1 MEKFFREVREKDKM
15 EAHLHANPAMRG
27 YEPLGET
34 GRGRRGGEFFYP
46 FFPISLTNLSHPD
59 LKEAFTIGDCVHDS
73 EQVSFYQSLYPHLQP
88 PPSIPR
94 SQNIWPKPSSAPGFR
109 EGMYAYYREIFP
121 VAMKLVEIFGVALG
135 VDSHDE
141 NENENGGGDGGLEK
155 DFQWPIWGM
164 RALHYPPPPICA
176 EEEKEGGEGEGD
188 GDGDGERMGLGA
200 HKDFSWVTL
209 VLQDE
214 VGGLEV
220 LNSEGKWIDV
230 PPREGTLVVNVGQ
243 VSFFFVFFTLFFLFF
258 LLLLFSLFFT
268 FSLFLPPFPTKSQ
281 ISNLSTPPSPFHNK
295 LILLPLLLLP
305 FQYLEHQTNSLFPA
319 TIHRVRNKSGQEQ
332 KRRYSIP
339 FFLSPNPQATL
350 KVLPNCVK
358 AGEEIPPAI
367 NVGDLYIRR
376 VLPARKKHPTSV
388 KWRNV
393 PETEWKY
400 EILYGVE

>member
-1 MEKFFREVREKDKM
+1 MKF
-15 EAHLHANPAMRG
+15 
-27 YEPLGET
+27 
-34 GRGRRGGEFFYP
+34 
-46 FFPISLTNLSHPD
+46 LTNLFYYCPD

-73 EQVSFYQSLYPHLQP
+73 EQVSFYQSLYPHSSPL
-88 PPSIPR
+88 PSIPR

-135 VDSHDE
+135 VDSHDDE
-141 NENENGGGDGGLEK
+141 NKNGGGDGGLEK

-164 RALHYPPPPICA
+164 RALHYPPPPSCA
-176 EEEKEGGEGEGD
+176 EKEKEGEDGD
-188 GDGDGERMGLGA
+188 GDGDEERMGLGA

-243 VSFFFVFFTLFFLFF
+243 VSFFFPFYFFLFFLFF
-258 LLLLFSLFFT
+258 LLLLFSLF
-268 FSLFLPPFPTKSQ
+268 SLFLFFTSLPK
-281 ISNLSTPPSPFHNK
+281 SNLSTPLSPIHNK
-295 LILLPLLLLP
+295 LILLPLLLLS

-350 KVLPNCVK
+350 EVLPNCVK

>member
-1 MEKFFREVREKDKM
+1 MEKFFRQVGEKEKM
-15 EAHLHANPAMRG
+15 QEAHLHLNPAMRG

-34 GRGRRGGEFFYP
+34 GRGRRGGEFLFFTP
-46 FFPISLTNLSHPD
+46 FFGRYVKLLSDLCNYCPD

-73 EQVSFYQSLYPHLQP
+73 EQVDFYQSLYPRSSPL
-88 PPSIPR
+88 PSIPR
-94 SQNIWPKPSSAPGFR
+94 SQNIWPSDFSAPGFR

-141 NENENGGGDGGLEK
+141 NASGGGDGGLGK

-164 RALHYPPPPICA
+164 RALHYPPSWG
-176 EEEKEGGEGEGD
+176 EEEVEGEG
-188 GDGDGERMGLGA
+188 GDGDEERMGLGA

-230 PPREGTLVVNVGQ
+230 PPREGKLVVNVGQ
-243 VSFFFVFFTLFFLFF
+243 VSFFPVFFTLFFLFSHFFHFF
-258 LLLLFSLFFT
+258 LFCLL
-268 FSLFLPPFPTKSQ
+268 SQ
-281 ISNLSTPPSPFHNK
+281 SNLNLNPQHPYAPFHNK
-295 LILLPLLLLP
+295 LILLPLPFLS

>member
-1 MEKFFREVREKDKM
+1 
-15 EAHLHANPAMRG
+15 
-27 YEPLGET
+27 
-34 GRGRRGGEFFYP
+34 
-46 FFPISLTNLSHPD
+46 
-59 LKEAFTIGDCVHDS
+59 
-73 EQVSFYQSLYPHLQP
+73 
-88 PPSIPR
+88 
-94 SQNIWPKPSSAPGFR
+94 
-109 EGMYAYYREIFP
+109 MYAYYREIFP

-141 NENENGGGDGGLEK
+141 NENGGGDGGLEK

-164 RALHYPPPPICA
+164 RALHYPPPPPPSCA
-176 EEEKEGGEGEGD
+176 EEEEEGGEGGD
-188 GDGDGERMGLGA
+188 GDGDGDEERMGLGA

-243 VSFFFVFFTLFFLFF
+243 VSLSSPFLFSHFFLFS
-258 LLLLFSLFFT
+258 FSPR
-268 FSLFLPPFPTKSQ
+268 SPSQ
-281 ISNLSTPPSPFHNK
+281 ISIPNLLTPPPPFHNK
-295 LILLPLLLLP
+295 LILLPLLLLS

-388 KWRNV
+388 KWRDV

>member
-1 MEKFFREVREKDKM
+1 
-15 EAHLHANPAMRG
+15 
-27 YEPLGET
+27 
-34 GRGRRGGEFFYP
+34 
-46 FFPISLTNLSHPD
+46 
-59 LKEAFTIGDCVHDS
+59 
-73 EQVSFYQSLYPHLQP
+73 
-88 PPSIPR
+88 
-94 SQNIWPKPSSAPGFR
+94 
-109 EGMYAYYREIFP
+109 MYAYYREIFP

-135 VDSHDE
+135 VDSHDDE
-141 NENENGGGDGGLEK
+141 NKNGGGDGGLEK

-164 RALHYPPPPICA
+164 RALHYPPPPPSCA
-176 EEEKEGGEGEGD
+176 EEKEEEGEGED
-188 GDGDGERMGLGA
+188 GDGDEERMGLGA

-243 VSFFFVFFTLFFLFF
+243 VSFFSRFLYS
-258 LLLLFSLFFT
+258 LFSFFT
-268 FSLFLPPFPTKSQ
+268 FFTFFVFCLFPQVKSQSQ
-281 ISNLSTPPSPFHNK
+281 ISQHPYAPFHNK
-295 LILLPLLLLP
+295 LILLLPLLFLS

>member
-1 MEKFFREVREKDKM
+1 
-15 EAHLHANPAMRG
+15 
-27 YEPLGET
+27 
-34 GRGRRGGEFFYP
+34 
-46 FFPISLTNLSHPD
+46 
-59 LKEAFTIGDCVHDS
+59 
-73 EQVSFYQSLYPHLQP
+73 
-88 PPSIPR
+88 
-94 SQNIWPKPSSAPGFR
+94 
-109 EGMYAYYREIFP
+109 MYAYYREIFP

-135 VDSHDE
+135 VDSHDDE
-141 NENENGGGDGGLEK
+141 NESGGGDGGLEK

-164 RALHYPPPPICA
+164 RALHYPPPPPSCA
-176 EEEKEGGEGEGD
+176 EEEEEGGEGEGD
-188 GDGDGERMGLGA
+188 GDGDEERMGLGA

-243 VSFFFVFFTLFFLFF
+243 VSFFSPFLFSHFFLFS
-258 LLLLFSLFFT
+258 FSPL
-268 FSLFLPPFPTKSQ
+268 SPIKSQ
-281 ISNLSTPPSPFHNK
+281 SQSSTPLSPIHNK
-295 LILLPLLLLP
+295 LILLSLLLLS

-358 AGEEIPPAI
+358 AGEEVPPAI

-388 KWRNV
+388 KWRDV

>member
-1 MEKFFREVREKDKM
+1 MQ
-15 EAHLHANPAMRG
+15 EAYLHANPAMRG

-34 GRGRRGGEFFYP
+34 GRGRRGGEFFFTP
-46 FFPISLTNLSHPD
+46 FFPISLTNLSYYCPD

-141 NENENGGGDGGLEK
+141 NENGGGDGGLEK

-164 RALHYPPPPICA
+164 RALHYPPPPPGCA
-176 EEEKEGGEGEGD
+176 EEEEEGGGGED
-188 GDGDGERMGLGA
+188 GDGDEERMGLGA

-243 VSFFFVFFTLFFLFF
+243 VSFFPFSLLSFFYSSLFFHFFLFWC
-258 LLLLFSLFFT
+258 LFS
-268 FSLFLPPFPTKSQ
+268 Q
-281 ISNLSTPPSPFHNK
+281 SNLNLKSLNTPIPHPQQANPHPPP
-295 LILLPLLLLP
+295 LPLLSVPRTPNQLPLPRNHPPRPQQIRPRTKKKIFHSLLSQSQP
-305 FQYLEHQTNSLFPA
+305 SSHTQSSSQLCKSRRGNSP
-319 TIHRVRNKSGQEQ
+319 
-332 KRRYSIP
+332 
-339 FFLSPNPQATL
+339 
-350 KVLPNCVK
+350 
-358 AGEEIPPAI
+358 
-367 NVGDLYIRR
+367 GD
-376 VLPARKKHPTSV
+376 
-388 KWRNV
+388 
-393 PETEWKY
+393 
-400 EILYGVE
+400 

>member
-1 MEKFFREVREKDKM
+1 MEKFFRQVGEKEKM
-15 EAHLHANPAMRG
+15 QEAHLHANPAMRG

-34 GRGRRGGEFFYP
+34 GRGRRGGEFFFTP
-46 FFPISLTNLSHPD
+46 FFPISLTNLSYYCPD

-73 EQVSFYQSLYPHLQP
+73 EQVSFYQSLYPHSFSPL
-88 PPSIPR
+88 PSIPR

-135 VDSHDE
+135 VDRGCHENDE
-141 NENENGGGDGGLEK
+141 NKNGGGDGGLEK

-164 RALHYPPPPICA
+164 RALHYPPPPPSCA

-188 GDGDGERMGLGA
+188 GDGDEERMGLGA

-243 VSFFFVFFTLFFLFF
+243 VSFSAFSFFSFFTFFFFLFC
-258 LLLLFSLFFT
+258 LFPQIKSQ
-268 FSLFLPPFPTKSQ
+268 SQ
-281 ISNLSTPPSPFHNK
+281 ISQHPYPPS
-295 LILLPLLLLP
+295 
-305 FQYLEHQTNSLFPA
+305 T
-319 TIHRVRNKSGQEQ
+319 
-332 KRRYSIP
+332 
-339 FFLSPNPQATL
+339 
-350 KVLPNCVK
+350 
-358 AGEEIPPAI
+358 
-367 NVGDLYIRR
+367 
-376 VLPARKKHPTSV
+376 TS
-388 KWRNV
+388 
-393 PETEWKY
+393 
-400 EILYGVE
+400 

>member
-1 MEKFFREVREKDKM
+1 
-15 EAHLHANPAMRG
+15 
-27 YEPLGET
+27 
-34 GRGRRGGEFFYP
+34 
-46 FFPISLTNLSHPD
+46 
-59 LKEAFTIGDCVHDS
+59 
-73 EQVSFYQSLYPHLQP
+73 
-88 PPSIPR
+88 
-94 SQNIWPKPSSAPGFR
+94 
-109 EGMYAYYREIFP
+109 MYAYYREIFP

-135 VDSHDE
+135 VDSHDDE
-141 NENENGGGDGGLEK
+141 NRGGGGGDGGLEK

-164 RALHYPPPPICA
+164 RALHYPPPPSCA
-176 EEEKEGGEGEGD
+176 EEEEEGGEGEDGD
-188 GDGDGERMGLGA
+188 GDGDGDEERMGLGA

-243 VSFFFVFFTLFFLFF
+243 VSFFSPFSFFSFFLFF
-258 LLLLFSLFFT
+258 LLLLFSLF
-268 FSLFLPPFPTKSQ
+268 SLFSFSLPPFPTKSQ
-281 ISNLSTPPSPFHNK
+281 SQISQHPYAPFHNK
-295 LILLPLLLLP
+295 LILLPLLFLS

-350 KVLPNCVK
+350 QVLPNCVK

>member
-1 MEKFFREVREKDKM
+1 
-15 EAHLHANPAMRG
+15 
-27 YEPLGET
+27 
-34 GRGRRGGEFFYP
+34 
-46 FFPISLTNLSHPD
+46 
-59 LKEAFTIGDCVHDS
+59 
-73 EQVSFYQSLYPHLQP
+73 
-88 PPSIPR
+88 
-94 SQNIWPKPSSAPGFR
+94 
-109 EGMYAYYREIFP
+109 
-121 VAMKLVEIFGVALG
+121 MKLVEIFGVALG
-135 VDSHDE
+135 VGSHDE
-141 NENENGGGDGGLEK
+141 NENKSGGDGGLEK

-164 RALHYPPPPICA
+164 RALHYPPSWG
-176 EEEKEGGEGEGD
+176 EEEVEGEGED
-188 GDGDGERMGLGA
+188 GDEERMGLGA

-243 VSFFFVFFTLFFLFF
+243 VSFLFPVFFFPFYFFFF
-258 LLLLFSLFFT
+258 YSSHFFHFFS
-268 FSLFLPPFPTKSQ
+268 FLPLSQIKSQSQ
-281 ISNLSTPPSPFHNK
+281 ISQHPYAPFHNK
-295 LILLPLLLLP
+295 LILLPLLFLS

>member
-1 MEKFFREVREKDKM
+1 
-15 EAHLHANPAMRG
+15 
-27 YEPLGET
+27 
-34 GRGRRGGEFFYP
+34 
-46 FFPISLTNLSHPD
+46 
-59 LKEAFTIGDCVHDS
+59 
-73 EQVSFYQSLYPHLQP
+73 
-88 PPSIPR
+88 
-94 SQNIWPKPSSAPGFR
+94 
-109 EGMYAYYREIFP
+109 MYAYYREIFP

-135 VDSHDE
+135 VDSHSHEDDD
-141 NENENGGGDGGLEK
+141 ENENGGGDGGLEK

-164 RALHYPPPPICA
+164 RALHYPPPPPPSCA
-176 EEEKEGGEGEGD
+176 EEEEKGGEGEG
-188 GDGDGERMGLGA
+188 GDGDEDEERMGLGA

-243 VSFFFVFFTLFFLFF
+243 VSFFFPFSLLSFFLFF
-258 LLLLFSLFFT
+258 LLLLFSLF
-268 FSLFLPPFPTKSQ
+268 SLFLFFASLPK
-281 ISNLSTPPSPFHNK
+281 SNLVTPLSPIHTK
-295 LILLPLLLLP
+295 LILLPLLFLS

-358 AGEEIPPAI
+358 AGEEVPPAI

>member
-1 MEKFFREVREKDKM
+1 M
-15 EAHLHANPAMRG
+15 
-27 YEPLGET
+27 
-34 GRGRRGGEFFYP
+34 
-46 FFPISLTNLSHPD
+46 
-59 LKEAFTIGDCVHDS
+59 
-73 EQVSFYQSLYPHLQP
+73 
-88 PPSIPR
+88 
-94 SQNIWPKPSSAPGFR
+94 
-109 EGMYAYYREIFP
+109 
-121 VAMKLVEIFGVALG
+121 ALG
-135 VDSHDE
+135 VDGHDD
-141 NENENGGGDGGLEK
+141 ENENGGDGGLKK

-164 RALHYPPPPICA
+164 RALHYPPPPPSCA
-176 EEEKEGGEGEGD
+176 EEEEEGGEGGD
-188 GDGDGERMGLGA
+188 GDEERMGLGA

-243 VSFFFVFFTLFFLFF
+243 VSFFPVFFALFFHFF
-258 LLLLFSLFFT
+258 LLLLFSLFSL
-268 FSLFLPPFPTKSQ
+268 FSLFFFFASFPNQIS
-281 ISNLSTPPSPFHNK
+281 ISNLVTPLSPLHNK
-295 LILLPLLLLP
+295 LILLPLPFLS

-350 KVLPNCVK
+350 EVLPNCVK
-358 AGEEIPPAI
+358 AGEEVPPAI

-376 VLPARKKHPTSV
+376 VLPARKKHPTSI

-400 EILYGVE
+400 EILYGVESVGE

>member
-1 MEKFFREVREKDKM
+1 
-15 EAHLHANPAMRG
+15 
-27 YEPLGET
+27 
-34 GRGRRGGEFFYP
+34 
-46 FFPISLTNLSHPD
+46 
-59 LKEAFTIGDCVHDS
+59 
-73 EQVSFYQSLYPHLQP
+73 
-88 PPSIPR
+88 
-94 SQNIWPKPSSAPGFR
+94 
-109 EGMYAYYREIFP
+109 MYAYYREIFP

-141 NENENGGGDGGLEK
+141 NENENGSGDGGLEK

-164 RALHYPPPPICA
+164 RALHYPPSWG
-176 EEEKEGGEGEGD
+176 EEEVEGEGED
-188 GDGDGERMGLGA
+188 GDEERMGLGA

-243 VSFFFVFFTLFFLFF
+243 VSLFSRFLYS
-258 LLLLFSLFFT
+258 LFSLFSCFALLTTFT
-268 FSLFLPPFPTKSQ
+268 FLFFTSLPK
-281 ISNLSTPPSPFHNK
+281 SNLVTPLSPFHNK
-295 LILLPLLLLP
+295 LILLPFLFLP
-305 FQYLEHQTNSLFPA
+305 LKYLEHQTNSLFPA

-332 KRRYSIP
+332 QRRYSIP
-339 FFLSPNPQATL
+339 FFLSPNPQTTL

-376 VLPARKKHPTSV
+376 VLPARKKHPTSI

-400 EILYGVE
+400 EILYGGE

>member
-1 MEKFFREVREKDKM
+1 
-15 EAHLHANPAMRG
+15 
-27 YEPLGET
+27 
-34 GRGRRGGEFFYP
+34 
-46 FFPISLTNLSHPD
+46 
-59 LKEAFTIGDCVHDS
+59 
-73 EQVSFYQSLYPHLQP
+73 
-88 PPSIPR
+88 
-94 SQNIWPKPSSAPGFR
+94 
-109 EGMYAYYREIFP
+109 MYAYYREIFP

-135 VDSHDE
+135 VDGHDE
-141 NENENGGGDGGLEK
+141 NENKNGGGDGGLEK

-164 RALHYPPPPICA
+164 RALHYPPSWG
-176 EEEKEGGEGEGD
+176 EEEVEGEGED
-188 GDGDGERMGLGA
+188 GDEERMGLGA

-243 VSFFFVFFTLFFLFF
+243 VSLFSRFLYNLFFSFIF
-258 LLLLFSLFFT
+258 SLFSLFSL
-268 FSLFLPPFPTKSQ
+268 FSFLPPFPTKSQ
-281 ISNLSTPPSPFHNK
+281 SQSSTPQSPIHNK
-295 LILLPLLLLP
+295 LILLPLLFLS

-376 VLPARKKHPTSV
+376 VLPARKKHPTSI

>member
-1 MEKFFREVREKDKM
+1 MSVYFFFV
-15 EAHLHANPAMRG
+15 
-27 YEPLGET
+27 
-34 GRGRRGGEFFYP
+34 YP
-46 FFPISLTNLSHPD
+46 FFFPISLTNLSYSD

-94 SQNIWPKPSSAPGFR
+94 SQNIWPSDSSAPGFR

-135 VDSHDE
+135 VDRGCHE
-141 NENENGGGDGGLEK
+141 NDDENENGGGDGGLEK

-164 RALHYPPPPICA
+164 RALHYPPPPTSCA
-176 EEEKEGGEGEGD
+176 EEEEEGGGGEGE

-243 VSFFFVFFTLFFLFF
+243 VSFLSPFSLFTLFFLFS
-258 LLLLFSLFFT
+258 FS
-268 FSLFLPPFPTKSQ
+268 
-281 ISNLSTPPSPFHNK
+281 PPS
-295 LILLPLLLLP
+295 
-305 FQYLEHQTNSLFPA
+305 
-319 TIHRVRNKSGQEQ
+319 
-332 KRRYSIP
+332 
-339 FFLSPNPQATL
+339 
-350 KVLPNCVK
+350 
-358 AGEEIPPAI
+358 
-367 NVGDLYIRR
+367 GDL
-376 VLPARKKHPTSV
+376 
-388 KWRNV
+388 
-393 PETEWKY
+393 
-400 EILYGVE
+400 